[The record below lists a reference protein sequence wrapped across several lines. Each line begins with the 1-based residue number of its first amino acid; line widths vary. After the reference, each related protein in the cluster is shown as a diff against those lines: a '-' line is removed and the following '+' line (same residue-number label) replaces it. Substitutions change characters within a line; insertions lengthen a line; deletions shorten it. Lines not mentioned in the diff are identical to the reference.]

1 MALLFAL
8 AVTAGACSTLSQVA
22 LRSSIPEIVGAE
34 LRGRANGLLATSR
47 SLAMVAGFASA
58 GVVVAQ
64 LGYRAAFAMDAASF
78 VVSATVL
85 SLLPITTRAAADP
98 EADGDEAPSRWAA
111 LTVLRTMPVL
121 AVMVAVR
128 AADGLGSSSH
138 NVGLPIYSS
147 HLDPAHPAAFISRF
161 WATWAIG
168 NIVAQQVLG
177 RYAKRTGRAPGEW
190 AFALGACAMS
200 AAFIVVFTGPPGVLG
215 VAVALAAGI
224 ADGLTEIAY
233 VIAAAGPARQQARP
247 DVRASASVENGGFGL
262 GMIVSA
268 ALMERFSPLPV
279 VACVPRRPPSPCA
292 SVLLAVLALR
302 GGTWRRRAAE
312 RAAEPVTRRWKG
324 NDHDRAS
331 TGRDVAV
338 IGMAFRFPGADT
350 LEDYLADHPR
360 RRVPS
365 SGASPTPN
373 WPPPASPR
381 IRRRRTSS
389 APADCSPTS
398 RASTPSTSRM
408 SAREATLTDP
418 QHRLFLECAQH
429 ALEDAGYAR
438 TSADGGRVGVY
449 ASTGYHLYPCSTT
462 CSTTSCRAG
471 TGAGLAARG
480 WRRPSGTTPTSPR
493 LARVPTRPD
502 GPAVNVQTPAPVRW
516 SPCRSPRSRCYGGEC
531 DLAARRRARACTAAG
546 HRLPLRQGLDPI
558 PRAAAARP
566 STRRPTARCGGT
578 GVAARRPQ
586 TPRRGPRRRRPHP
599 RRHPRL
605 GRQQRRPRPRPRYT
619 APGRRRAARGGP
631 PGRCDAAGAGRPT
644 GSATWRRTAPA
655 RYKGDPIEFAAPCR
669 RLPRGHRPP
678 GYCAIGASRPTSAT
692 STPPPASPA

>member
-1 MALLFAL
+1 MRHFRVLVAGAGVSAYGSYLNMVALNVFVYDITGSALTSGLFMAVRLLTSVVSGVVSGRLVSRTDRKRLMVLADLTQATALVVLLAVPGGARVALLFAL

-22 LRSSIPEIVGAE
+22 LRSSIPEIVGSE

-168 NIVAQQVLG
+168 NIVAQRVLG

-233 VIAAAGPARQQARP
+233 VTRLQDLPDSRRGPMFGLS
-247 DVRASASVENGGFGL
+247 ASAENGGFGL

-279 VACVPRRPPSPCA
+279 VAAFHGSAIALCLG
-292 SVLLAVLALR
+292 LLAVLALR

-312 RAAEPVTRRWKG
+312 RAAEPV
-324 NDHDRAS
+324 
-331 TGRDVAV
+331 
-338 IGMAFRFPGADT
+338 
-350 LEDYLADHPR
+350 
-360 RRVPS
+360 
-365 SGASPTPN
+365 
-373 WPPPASPR
+373 
-381 IRRRRTSS
+381 
-389 APADCSPTS
+389 
-398 RASTPSTSRM
+398 
-408 SAREATLTDP
+408 
-418 QHRLFLECAQH
+418 
-429 ALEDAGYAR
+429 
-438 TSADGGRVGVY
+438 
-449 ASTGYHLYPCSTT
+449 
-462 CSTTSCRAG
+462 
-471 TGAGLAARG
+471 
-480 WRRPSGTTPTSPR
+480 
-493 LARVPTRPD
+493 
-502 GPAVNVQTPAPVRW
+502 PAVE
-516 SPCRSPRSRCYGGEC
+516 GE
-531 DLAARRRARACTAAG
+531 
-546 HRLPLRQGLDPI
+546 
-558 PRAAAARP
+558 RP
-566 STRRPTARCGGT
+566 
-578 GVAARRPQ
+578 
-586 TPRRGPRRRRPHP
+586 
-599 RRHPRL
+599 
-605 GRQQRRPRPRPRYT
+605 
-619 APGRRRAARGGP
+619 
-631 PGRCDAAGAGRPT
+631 
-644 GSATWRRTAPA
+644 
-655 RYKGDPIEFAAPCR
+655 
-669 RLPRGHRPP
+669 
-678 GYCAIGASRPTSAT
+678 
-692 STPPPASPA
+692 